1 MTTTVNFVVNNYYS
15 LNYTNHF
22 ACFILQLHESTVQSR
37 DGNVDKI
44 QLKIFERNLGYRH
57 NDIYLAP
64 ELPDI
69 VRLV

>member
-1 MTTTVNFVVNNYYS
+1 MVEETGVPL
-15 LNYTNHF
+15 LNQPP
-22 ACFILQLHESTVQSR
+22 AAIFILQLHETTVQSR

-44 QLKIFERNLGYRH
+44 HLKIFERNLGYRH